1 MPTPIALRPYQ
12 QECVDIIDALPGGA
26 HLVQMATGLGKT
38 VTFSSIARRGRVL
51 ILSHRDELVRQP
63 VRYYDC
69 PVGIEK
75 AQETSHGEEVVSASV
90 QTLARPGR
98 LERFA
103 PGAFDTVI
111 TDEAH
116 HALAAS
122 YRKIVDHLRPRL
134 HLGFTAT
141 PRRGDDRGLSPVFD
155 DIVFSCD
162 LLWGIEHGYL
172 VDVDCHRV
180 EVNWDTRGVKRS
192 KGDYAVGELDRAVNT
207 QITNAQVAAAYKELA
222 VGQTLVFA
230 TSVAHA
236 YALAELIGPD
246 ARVIEGATPAEERR
260 RILQGFLD
268 REVKA
273 IVNCGVL
280 TEGTDLPLV
289 ETVLI
294 ARPTQS
300 SALYSQMVGRGLRLS
315 PGKAAL
321 RLIDCV
327 GVSDDRQLCTAPSL
341 VGMNEKDF
349 PEGSTAV
356 DGLLTGLRDRLEEEE
371 DCLAGWVLRTRK
383 VDVLWGSGIAWVR
396 GFDGW
401 RHVTGDGW
409 SLTLAGPDDVDHY
422 HARWWVRGEDG
433 SDERGSEP
441 FKTLRAAER
450 WCGMWLSKTK
460 GPADQAALWDAQKV
474 SNWAGQPATQKQM
487 DYLRMLVS
495 AEELGDRKLSR
506 HEASVCI
513 DRAKERAQR
522 KGLPGWGR
530 PHPAAAAQPQPQ
542 PRPPPQPQPL
552 AEKVA
557 KSQRASADSAM
568 RCRGAKI
575 AQFGGGTAG
584 ASAQSAKPAK
594 SVRESEPPKPAKAT
608 KPTKAAPLGTCPL
621 CGESLVEASA
631 GRKVRCPSNRWR
643 KGNDGW
649 YLAEGDGFEFWR
661 DLGGKP
667 LSQKEVRE
675 LATLEPVTLA
685 SGTKARLEQVTGGLE
700 KGWRVKVVRGGVYG
714 RGRG

>member
-1 MPTPIALRPYQ
+1 MLPTIALRPYQ
-12 QECVDIIDALPGGA
+12 QECVDTIDALEGGA

-38 VTFSSIARRGRVL
+38 VTFSSIKRRGRVL

-75 AQETSHGEEVVSASV
+75 AAETSSGEEVVSASV
-90 QTLARPGR
+90 QTLSRAGR

-103 PGAFDTVI
+103 PGTFDTII

-122 YRKIVDHLRPRL
+122 YRKIVDHLQPRL

-155 DIVFSCD
+155 DIVFSRD

-172 VDVDCHRV
+172 ADVDCHRV
-180 EVNWDTRGVKRS
+180 EVNWDTRGIKRS
-192 KGDYAVGELDRAVNT
+192 KGDYAMGELDRAVNT
-207 QITNAQVAAAYKELA
+207 QITNSQVAAAYRELA

-236 YALAELIGPD
+236 YALAELIG
-246 ARVIEGATPAEERR
+246 AQVIEGGTPGEERR
-260 RILQGFLD
+260 RILQEFLD
-268 REVKA
+268 RKVKA

-315 PGKAAL
+315 PGKTAL

-371 DCLAGWVLRTRK
+371 DCLTGWILRTRK

-401 RHVTGDGW
+401 RHVTGNSW
-409 SLTLAGPDDVDHY
+409 ALTLAGPDDVDRY

-433 SDERGSEP
+433 ADERGSES

-460 GPADQAALWDAQKV
+460 GPADQAALWDAEKV
-474 SNWAGQPATQKQM
+474 SSWAGQPATEKQM
-487 DYLRMLVS
+487 DYLRKLVS
-495 AEELGDRKLSR
+495 AEELGDRRLSR

-513 DRAKERAQR
+513 DRAKERSQR
-522 KGLPGWGR
+522 KGLPGALAGGR
-530 PHPAAAAQPQPQ
+530 PQPQ
-542 PRPPPQPQPL
+542 PRPQPA
-552 AEKVA
+552 AERPA
-557 KSQRASADSAM
+557 RSQGFSAGSATRPRA
-568 RCRGAKI
+568 GKI
-575 AQFGGGTAG
+575 AQFGGAPTA
-584 ASAQSAKPAK
+584 AAKPAAT
-594 SVRESEPPKPAKAT
+594 SGTKPAA
-608 KPTKAAPLGTCPL
+608 KPAVKPGAKPGAKSAPLGTCPL
-621 CGESLVEASA
+621 CGEALVEASG

-643 KGNDGW
+643 KGDDGW
-649 YLAEGDGFEFWR
+649 HLAEGDGFEFWR
-661 DLGGKP
+661 ELGGKP
-667 LSQKEVRE
+667 LSPKEVRE
-675 LATLEPVTLA
+675 LATLETVALA
-685 SGTKARLEQVTGGLE
+685 SGTKVRLEQVPGGLE
-700 KGWRVKVVRGGVYG
+700 KGWRVKVVRSGVFGSG
-714 RGRG
+714 RGR

>member
-1 MPTPIALRPYQ
+1 MPASQPIALRPYQ
-12 QECVDIIDALPGGA
+12 QECVDTINALEGGA

-38 VTFSSIARRGRVL
+38 VTFSSIERRGRVL

-63 VRYYDC
+63 VKYYDC

-75 AQETSHGEEVVSASV
+75 ASEASNGEAVVSASV
-90 QTLARPGR
+90 QTLSRPGR

-122 YRKIVDHLRPRL
+122 YRKIVDHLQPRL

-155 DIVFSCD
+155 DIVFSRD

-192 KGDYAVGELDRAVNT
+192 KGDYAMGELDRAVNT

-236 YALAELIGPD
+236 YALAELIGGQ
-246 ARVIEGATPAEERR
+246 VIEGATPADERR
-260 RILQGFLD
+260 RILQRFLD

-315 PGKAAL
+315 PGKAVL

-349 PEGSTAV
+349 PEGSTAI
-356 DGLLTGLRDRLEEEE
+356 DGLLTGLRDRLEAEE
-371 DCLAGWVLRTRK
+371 DCLAGWVLRSRK

-401 RHVTGDGW
+401 RHVTGNGW
-409 SLTLAGPDDVDHY
+409 SLTLAGPDDVDRY
-422 HARWWVRGEDG
+422 HARWWVGGEDG
-433 SDERGSEP
+433 ADDGRGSES
-441 FKTLRAAER
+441 FKTLKAAER
-450 WCGMWLSKTK
+450 WCGSWLFKTK
-460 GPADQAALWDAQKV
+460 GPAEQAALWDAERV
-474 SNWAGQPATQKQM
+474 SSWAGQPATQKQM
-487 DYLRMLVS
+487 DYLRKLVS
-495 AEELGDRKLSR
+495 AEELGNRVLSR

-513 DRAKERAQR
+513 DRARERARR
-522 KGLPGWGR
+522 KGLPGQAAALVEKPAGTPSAQNPSGAGEKPAECRHQALAEKPAESRGVAAAQGTGASRAAR
-530 PHPAAAAQPQPQ
+530 PAGPRSPKPAASPKDGTSPKAAAASQP
-542 PRPPPQPQPL
+542 
-552 AEKVA
+552 
-557 KSQRASADSAM
+557 
-568 RCRGAKI
+568 
-575 AQFGGGTAG
+575 
-584 ASAQSAKPAK
+584 
-594 SVRESEPPKPAKAT
+594 
-608 KPTKAAPLGTCPL
+608 AAPLGTCPL
-621 CGESLVEASA
+621 CGEPLVEASG

-643 KGNDGW
+643 KGDDGW

-661 DLGGKP
+661 ELGGKA
-667 LSQKEVRE
+667 LTQQEVRG
-675 LATLEPVTLA
+675 LA
-685 SGTKARLEQVTGGLE
+685 SLQKTTLTSGAEARLEQVEGGPE
-700 KGWRVKVVRGGVYG
+700 KGWRVRAARGGVYG
-714 RGRG
+714 RGRE